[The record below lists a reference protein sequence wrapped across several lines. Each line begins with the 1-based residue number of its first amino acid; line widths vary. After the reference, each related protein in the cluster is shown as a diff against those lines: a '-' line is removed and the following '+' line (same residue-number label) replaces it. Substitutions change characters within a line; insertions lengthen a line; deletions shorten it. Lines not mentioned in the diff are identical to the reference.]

1 MFRITRL
8 NPGEQP
14 AVLKLEGRLSEP
26 WVGELARVIDLSANG
41 SGPVILELSG
51 VTYADDDGVR
61 LLRALDGRRAELR
74 GGSPFVVNLVKGK
87 HDDRP

>member
-1 MFRITRL
+1 MFRITRI

-14 AVLKLEGRLSEP
+14 AVLKLEGRLAEP
-26 WVGELARVIDLSANG
+26 WVSELARVIELSANG
-41 SGPVILELSG
+41 SGRIVLELSG

-61 LLRALDGRRAELR
+61 MLRALDGPRAELR
-74 GGSPFVVNLVKGK
+74 GGSLFVVNLLRGK

>member
-26 WVGELARVIDLSANG
+26 WVGELARVIELSANG

>member
-1 MFRITRL
+1 VFRITRL

-41 SGPVILELSG
+41 SGRVVLELSG
-51 VTYADDDGVR
+51 VTYADEDGVR
-61 LLRALDGRRAELR
+61 MLRALDGRRAELR
-74 GGSPFVVNLVKGK
+74 GGSPFVVNLVRGEG
-87 HDDRP
+87 R